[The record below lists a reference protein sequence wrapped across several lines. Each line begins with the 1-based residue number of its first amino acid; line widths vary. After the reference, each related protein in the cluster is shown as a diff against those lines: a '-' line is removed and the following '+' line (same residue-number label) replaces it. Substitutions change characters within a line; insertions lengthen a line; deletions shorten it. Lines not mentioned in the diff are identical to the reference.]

1 VRAHDG
7 DWAADPTAAAFALV
21 SLSSVLA
28 AGMEKPGAA
37 KGSSGGGVVLPG
49 TASAA
54 LHGVA
59 ARAAAAPDGV
69 MAALAVGLD
78 SSPNLLAL

>member
-1 VRAHDG
+1 VLAAYTLTLRAHDG

-21 SLSSVLA
+21 SLSAVLA

-37 KGSSGGGVVLPG
+37 KGSSGGVVLPG

-54 LHGVA
+54 GPGA
-59 ARAAAAPDGV
+59 
-69 MAALAVGLD
+69 
-78 SSPNLLAL
+78 